1 VRGGARDG
9 RCGWR
14 AAAGLLARRPR
25 YVTARAVAIAAA
37 VSGVL
42 AVGGGRATISAQATT
57 PAGAVRIDRGRFTV
71 VAYPGDTTLARA
83 LLERAFATDSFP
95 DLPRPRAHVL
105 IAIAP
110 DQARFR
116 AWAGPSAPE
125 WGAAVA
131 IPDENRIV
139 LQGRAAPSSAGN
151 PSVALRHELAHL
163 ALHEYLGDLPPR
175 WFDEGYAGLAAGE
188 RRHEDLLAA
197 NVALALR
204 GVPTLAAVDSG
215 LAGSVTDADVSYA
228 LAYHAVAD
236 LAALDPA
243 RGLTL
248 FLRYWHDSGS
258 LDHAVRAAY
267 GEPLETFES
276 AWRTRVRRRYG
287 VLALVSDLSLAT
299 LVLLLPLAPLYVAR
313 RRRDRTRLAAL
324 RRADADAEQLARREA
339 IEALLDSLPPPPPAG
354 EHTA

>member
-1 VRGGARDG
+1 MRGGPRDG
-9 RCGWR
+9 RRGWR
-14 AAAGLLARRPR
+14 AAAGRLTRRPG
-25 YVTARAVAIAAA
+25 RAVAVA
-37 VSGVL
+37 VGSTL
-42 AVGGGRATISAQATT
+42 AVGLAPRATAAQATT

-71 VAYPGDTTLARA
+71 VAYPGDTVLARA
-83 LLERAFATDSFP
+83 LIERALVADSFP

-116 AWAGPSAPE
+116 SWAGPAAPE
-125 WGAAVA
+125 WGAAIA
-131 IPDENRIV
+131 IPDDSRIV
-139 LQGRAAPSSAGN
+139 MQGRAAPSSAGN
-151 PSVALRHELAHL
+151 PAVALRHELAHL

-188 RRHEDLLAA
+188 SRHEDLLAA
-197 NVALALR
+197 NVALAFR
-204 GVPTLAAVDSG
+204 GVPTLATVDSG
-215 LAGSVTDADVSYA
+215 LAGSRTDADVSYA

-243 RGLTL
+243 RGLSL
-248 FLRYWHDSGS
+248 FFRYWHDSGS

-287 VLALVSDLSLAT
+287 ALALVSDLSLAT
-299 LVLLLPLAPLYVAR
+299 LVLLLLLAPLYVAR

-339 IEALLDSLPPPPPAG
+339 IEALLESLPPPPPTGERSG